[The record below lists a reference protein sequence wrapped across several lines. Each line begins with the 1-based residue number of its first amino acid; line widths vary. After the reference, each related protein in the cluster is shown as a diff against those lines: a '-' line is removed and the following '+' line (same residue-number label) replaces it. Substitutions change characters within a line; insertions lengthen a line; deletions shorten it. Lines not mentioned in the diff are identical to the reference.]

1 MKKELFLS
9 EKTPERKK
17 LLQKI
22 RLLPAKGLFHA
33 VLWEIRMELSEALQY
48 KTGLLMDALLLIGSF
63 LAALFLGSGS
73 SLSSFYQA
81 DGAQSGMLLLIGYL
95 FWGNSCA
102 ALGCCTGALRGEMQ
116 EGTFELRL
124 QSRFPLTL
132 MLFCQLLADTLL
144 HFLIYGSLL
153 AAAAL
158 FSGSSLAD
166 VRFLFLSLP
175 VLLPCLAGMYGMGLL
190 AGAVGLHAKKT
201 GSLIFLIQT
210 ALLFVTNT
218 LTPSAAGPLFL
229 IPFCPGIDIARS
241 LYLYGSASAGA
252 CVTLLCV
259 NFAWLL
265 LGNIVFSFCLKRER
279 KYGTWDTW

>member
-153 AAAAL
+153 ASAAL

-252 CVTLLCV
+252 WAALLCV

-265 LGNIVFSFCLKRER
+265 LGNAVFSFCLKRER

>member
-9 EKTPERKK
+9 TKTSERKK
-17 LLQKI
+17 LLQSI

-33 VLWEIRMELSEALQY
+33 VFWEVRMELSEALQY
-48 KTGLLMDALLLIGSF
+48 KTGLFMDALLLIGSF

-81 DGAQSGMLLLIGYL
+81 DGAQREILLLIGYL

-102 ALGCCTGALRGEMQ
+102 ALGCCTGTLRAEMQ

-144 HFLIYGSLL
+144 HFLIYGGLL

-158 FSGSSLAD
+158 FSGSSPAD

-190 AGAVGLHAKKT
+190 AGAVSLHAKKT

-241 LYLYGSASAGA
+241 LYLYGSASAEA
-252 CVTLLCV
+252 WAALLCV
-259 NFAWLL
+259 NLAWLL
-265 LGNIVFSFCLKRER
+265 LGNAVFSFCLKRER
-279 KYGTWDTW
+279 KFGAWDTW

>member
-9 EKTPERKK
+9 GKTPERK
-17 LLQKI
+17 LLQRRK
-22 RLLPAKGLFHA
+22 LLPAKGLLHA
-33 VLWEIRMELSEALQY
+33 VFWEVRMELSEALQY
-48 KTGLLMDALLLIGSF
+48 KTGLFMDALLLIGSF

-81 DGAQSGMLLLIGYL
+81 DGAQSEMLLLIGYL

-102 ALGCCTGALRGEMQ
+102 A
-116 EGTFELRL
+116 
-124 QSRFPLTL
+124 
-132 MLFCQLLADTLL
+132 
-144 HFLIYGSLL
+144 
-153 AAAAL
+153 
-158 FSGSSLAD
+158 
-166 VRFLFLSLP
+166 
-175 VLLPCLAGMYGMGLL
+175 LLPCLAGMYGMGLL

-218 LTPSAAGPLFL
+218 LTPFAAGPLFL

-252 CVTLLCV
+252 WAALLCV
-259 NFAWLL
+259 NFVWLL
-265 LGNIVFSFCLKRER
+265 LGNAVFSLCLKRER
-279 KYGTWDTW
+279 KYGAWDTY